1 MEQWKLALLCFS
13 VWGLGVVSLLGLIAF
28 MQRRERRRRTGV
40 PGRGWG
46 EIAILAVIT
55 LMGCACSTQFFG
67 GPELR
72 REITRYRQLSQ
83 ATQTVS
89 ATVESHRCLLDVSA
103 RTQLTYSFSAP
114 DPVTGQPRSY
124 RRTERISESHEQ
136 CSSTATPY
144 TLTIWYDPA
153 DPQHATLRRL
163 RVVDMIGPFFLF
175 SMIGG
180 CFGLLP
186 LLAMLSWV
194 WGLLRRTPAEKQLAA
209 DVKRMEAEGF
219 LVVIEHD
226 LIHATADA
234 RANPALRPYVSRYHG
249 QLYLSLDFIADP
261 AERLATWN
269 ALWKF
274 QAGTADTA
282 DRELVKSLKEQL
294 RRRPGRRRAG
304 ASHEQA

>member
-1 MEQWKLALLCFS
+1 MNPAVLLFFG
-13 VWGLGVVSLLGLIAF
+13 VWALGVVSMLGLIAF

-40 PGRGWG
+40 PSNGWG
-46 EIAILAVIT
+46 EVAILAVIA

-72 REITRYRQLSQ
+72 REITRYRQLSH

-114 DPVTGQPRSY
+114 DPATGQPRTY
-124 RRTERISESHEQ
+124 RRTERISEAREQ

-144 TLTIWYDPA
+144 DLTIWYDPA
-153 DPQHATLRRL
+153 NPQRATLRRL
-163 RVVDMIGPFFLF
+163 RVMDILGPMILF

-186 LLAMLSWV
+186 LFSAISVVWAMA
-194 WGLLRRTPAEKQLAA
+194 RRSPAEKQLAA
-209 DVKRMEAEGF
+209 DVRLMEAEGF
-219 LVVIEHD
+219 LLMTEHG

-234 RANPALRPYVSRYHG
+234 RANPALRQYVSRYHG
-249 QLYLSLDFIADP
+249 QMYLSLDFIADP
-261 AERLATWN
+261 AERVAAWN

-274 QAGTADTA
+274 QAGTADTT
-282 DRELVKSLKEQL
+282 DRELVARLKKQL
-294 RRRPGRRRAG
+294 YERP
-304 ASHEQA
+304 